1 MEVLIVT
8 AQLPYPTHTGGA
20 IRTFGLI
27 HGLAQQGHKIILLS
41 FDDGGGGQA
50 AADTPLAA
58 SCDQIITI
66 PPPTRSKRDRLRD
79 LLLSRQPDIAQRFYS
94 IALWDKLKELLSTR
108 TFDLVQFESIEMARY
123 LLLARQ
129 FGTGAKLAYD
139 AFNLEYDM
147 QRVIYQVDRS
157 DISRWHIAAYSL
169 MQIGRIKQFERELCR
184 TADFVIAVSPED
196 GQGLRALDPQ
206 ARVYVVPNGIFV
218 DDYTNDEQSL
228 SLGEQALVFTGKMD
242 YRPNVDAMLWFADH
256 ILPAVRKR
264 CTDATLYIV
273 GQKPHERLNSLRAR
287 DGIQLSGWVP
297 HVQPYLNAAAVYV
310 APLRMGSGTRLKI
323 LEAMASGCAVVA
335 TSVAASGL
343 LPEIRQQMI
352 IADDAPTF
360 AKAIL
365 ALLNNPEGRRQLGTA
380 ARHAI
385 REYYDWSVLLPR
397 LLAAYKDTGL
407 G

>member
-27 HGLAQQGHKIILLS
+27 HGLAQQGHKITLLT
-41 FDDGGGGQA
+41 FDDGGGQA
-50 AADTPLAA
+50 ASNTPLAA
-58 SCDQIITI
+58 SCDQIITL
-66 PPPTRSKRDRLRD
+66 PTPARSKQNRLRD

-94 IALWDKLKELLSTR
+94 MSLWNKLRELLSTR
-108 TFDLVQFESIEMARY
+108 SFDLVQFESIEMARY

-129 FGTGAKLAYD
+129 FGTRAKLAYD

-147 QRVIYQVDRS
+147 QRIIYQVDRG

-169 MQIGRIKQFERELCR
+169 LQIGRIKQFERELCR

-196 GQGLRALDPQ
+196 GRGLRALDPQ
-206 ARVYVVPNGIFV
+206 AKVYIVPNGIFV
-218 DDYTNDEQSL
+218 NDYTNDEQTL

-242 YRPNVDAMLWFADH
+242 YRPNVDAMLWFTDH
-256 ILPAVRKR
+256 IFPPVRKR
-264 CTDATLYIV
+264 CADATLYIV
-273 GQKPHERLNSLRAR
+273 GQKPHERLNSLRSRA
-287 DGIQLSGWVP
+287 GIQISGWVP

-335 TSVAASGL
+335 TTVAASGL
-343 LPEIRQQMI
+343 LPEIRKHMI

-360 AKAIL
+360 SKAIL
-365 ALLNNPEGRRQLGTA
+365 ALLHDPEGRQQLGTA
-380 ARHAI
+380 ARQAI

-397 LLAAYKDTGL
+397 LLDAYKDIGL